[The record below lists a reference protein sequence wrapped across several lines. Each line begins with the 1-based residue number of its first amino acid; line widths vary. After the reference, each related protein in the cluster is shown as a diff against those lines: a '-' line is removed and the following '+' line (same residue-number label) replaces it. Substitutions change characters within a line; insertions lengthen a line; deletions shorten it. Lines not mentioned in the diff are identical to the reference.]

1 MSQANDVIVWA
12 TSQIG
17 THEGRSGGHWNNR
30 TKYAA
35 IAGHADGYA
44 WCATF
49 VCAAFIKAG
58 LRHLIE
64 TPSAGVDQLSVG
76 FKRAGRWSQ
85 YPAVGAVVFYGKP
98 SDLNHT
104 GIVARYDND
113 YIWAIEGNTN
123 DSGSR
128 EGDGVYLKQRA
139 RRAANVVG
147 YGYPKYDEGIVSAD
161 PAFQRKP
168 ATKPTAPKAKPT
180 PNLDVMIKAGKRAK
194 LPKIVRQLEAIRAK
208 RRARK

>member
-1 MSQANDVIVWA
+1 MSQANDVIAWA

-17 THEGRSGGHWNNR
+17 TREGRSGGHWNNQNP
-30 TKYAA
+30 YAK
-35 IAGHADGYA
+35 IAGHANGYA

-76 FKRAGRWSQ
+76 FKKSNRWSQ

-104 GIVARYDND
+104 GIVARYDSD
-113 YIWAIEGNTN
+113 HIWAIEGNTN

-128 EGDGVYLKQRA
+128 EGDGVYLKKRE
-139 RRAANVVG
+139 RRSANVVG
-147 YGYPKYDEGIVSAD
+147 YGYPKYAEGIASAD
-161 PAFQRKP
+161 PAYARKP
-168 ATKPTAPKAKPT
+168 APSKAPAKVKPT
-180 PNLDVMIKAGKRAK
+180 PNLDAMIKAGKRAK
-194 LPKIVRQLEAIRAK
+194 LPAVVKHLEAIRKK
-208 RRARK
+208 RQARK

>member
-1 MSQANDVIVWA
+1 MSQSSKVIEWA
-12 TSQIG
+12 AKQIG
-17 THEGRSGGHWNNR
+17 FREGRSNGRWNNR
-30 TKYAA
+30 NPFAK

-58 LRHLIE
+58 VRHLIA

-76 FKRAGRWSQ
+76 FKKAGRWSE

-113 YIWAIEGNTN
+113 HIWAIEGNTN

-128 EGDGVYLKQRA
+128 EGDGVYLKKRA
-139 RRAANVVG
+139 RRSANIVG
-147 YGYPKYDEGIVSAD
+147 YGYPEYAEGIESAD
-161 PAFQRKP
+161 PAYRRP
-168 ATKPTAPKAKPT
+168 ATKPKPAKTVPAT
-180 PNLDVMIKAGKRAK
+180 PNIDK
-194 LPKIVRQLEAIRAK
+194 AIRASKGRPRVIKALELAK
-208 RRARK
+208 RIRQGKA